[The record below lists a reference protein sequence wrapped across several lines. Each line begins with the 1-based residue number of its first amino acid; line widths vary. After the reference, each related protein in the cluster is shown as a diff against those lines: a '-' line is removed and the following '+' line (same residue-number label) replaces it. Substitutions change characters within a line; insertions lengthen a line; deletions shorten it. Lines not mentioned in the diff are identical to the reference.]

1 MTQNNHGGDHL
12 SFSPVLWVRSSSQ
25 GLLALKDITQRCEHH
40 EGGHVK
46 GVCLPQVVFTVTCV
60 SDTVEANA
68 QF

>member
-12 SFSPVLWVRSSSQ
+12 SFLPVLWVRSSSQ

-40 EGGHVK
+40 EGGHV
-46 GVCLPQVVFTVTCV
+46 VFTVTCV